1 MERIGILIVSYGS
14 RAASM
19 VDTFSRSQEYIT
31 ELYVVDRQK
40 NPFNLERAKEHVVVP
55 SLSPEE
61 ICRFAKKFH
70 QKIDFGIVGPEKP
83 IIDGVRDIVE
93 KEAGV
98 PLICPTQ
105 EYAIEGSK
113 VAQRRLFQ
121 DIIPEV
127 NPRFKVFDPKEY
139 SGLDDVKKPLFEWLD
154 ELDNRVAIKPDR
166 PAAGKGVGVWGDHFK
181 TREELFEHF
190 AANFEEGSVIVEEK
204 IEGEESSFQAFCDG
218 KHLIPLPETRDHK
231 RAFDGDAGPNT
242 GGMGSY
248 KDEGNFLPFMSR
260 GDWDREVEIVNRIFN
275 KMKGYRGNP
284 SLRGVPFY
292 VAFMHTQKGPMILEN
307 NSRAGDP
314 EIMNILPILKD
325 DFVEVCLK
333 MIEGSLT
340 GIKIDKKATV
350 ATYKVP
356 PSYGGYADMFPERVN
371 KVDVGTPVILDE
383 AEMLVS
389 KQDDVMR
396 IYPGSLEVRDDSR
409 YYALGSRTV
418 CSVGIGDDLHS
429 AREVSLKGLAAIK
442 GAALWNRTDIA
453 SAQHVTNS
461 IKHMERLRNL
471 R

>member
-1 MERIGILIVSYGS
+1 MERVGILVVSYGS

-19 VDTFSRSQEYIT
+19 ADAFCRSQEYIT
-31 ELYVVDRQK
+31 ELYIADRQK
-40 NPFNLERAKEHVVVP
+40 NPFNLKRAKKHVVVP
-55 SLSPEE
+55 SLSSRE

-70 QKIDFGIVGPEKP
+70 HKIDFGIVGPEKP
-83 IIDGVRDIVE
+83 IIDGIRDIVE
-93 KEAGV
+93 KEAGI

-121 DIIPEV
+121 DTIPEV
-127 NPRFKVFDPKEY
+127 NPQFKVFDPKDY
-139 SGLDDVKKPLFEWLD
+139 SSLDDVKKSLFKWLD
-154 ELDNRVAIKPDR
+154 ELNNQVAVKPDR

-190 AANFEEGSVIVEEK
+190 TANFEEGSVIVEEK

-248 KDEGNFLPFMSR
+248 KDKGDFLPFMS
-260 GDWDREVEIVNRIFN
+260 GDDWDREIEIVNRIFN
-275 KMKGYRGNP
+275 KMKGHGGNP

-307 NSRAGDP
+307 NSRPGDP
-314 EIMNILPILKD
+314 EIMNVLPILKD

-333 MIEGSLT
+333 MIEGTLT

-350 ATYKVP
+350 ATYKAP
-356 PSYGGYADMFPERVN
+356 PDYGGYADMFPERVN
-371 KVDVGTPVILDE
+371 KVDIGTPVVLDE

-389 KQDDVMR
+389 KQDGVMR
-396 IYPGSLEVRDDSR
+396 IYPGSLEVRDDGK

-429 AREVSLKGLAAIK
+429 AREISLEGLAAIK
-442 GAALWNRTDIA
+442 GAALWNRKDIA
-453 SAQHVTNS
+453 SAQHITKS
-461 IKHMERLRNL
+461 IRHMKRLRNL